1 MAKTDLRA
9 FLMLPNLLSLLRIVL
24 VPVFV
29 LEVLAGRPRSALI
42 VFFLAGTTD
51 VLDGWAARSLDLRS
65 KTGLWLDPAA
75 DKILLTAAFVILSL
89 PGGAGPNIL
98 PLWLAIAVIG
108 RDVLLVAGSL
118 VIILLRGEK
127 KFYPSLVGKAS
138 TVSQVS
144 TILAVL
150 LFNAFG
156 CVSPELSWLYGLTFA
171 LTLIS
176 AVHYFMIGLGMM
188 RRP

>member
-1 MAKTDLRA
+1 MAKIDLRA
-9 FLMLPNLLSLLRIVL
+9 LLMLPNLLSLLRIVL

-42 VFFLAGTTD
+42 VFFVAGTTD

-118 VIILLRGEK
+118 AILLFRGVK
-127 KFYPSLVGKAS
+127 QFPPTLAGKTS

-150 LFNAFG
+150 FFNAWG
-156 CVSPELSWLYGLTFA
+156 HTAPELSWLYGLTLA
-171 LTLIS
+171 LTGIS
-176 AVHYFMIGLGMM
+176 AVQYFLIGLGMM